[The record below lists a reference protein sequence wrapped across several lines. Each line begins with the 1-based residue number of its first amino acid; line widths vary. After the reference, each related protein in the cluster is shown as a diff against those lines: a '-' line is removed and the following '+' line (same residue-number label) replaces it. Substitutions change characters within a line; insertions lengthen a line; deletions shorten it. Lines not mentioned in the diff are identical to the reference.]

1 MSEKDLLKWF
11 KDIKTT
17 KCPLSKPIECWV
29 SDDKKKWERRKEE
42 SKDERFI
49 RFVLELL
56 RRGQGNLYIDE
67 NWITAELKIRDI
79 PSIDFEDLDGL
90 YKEFRKR
97 LKGVKKRSKKI
108 KEDEK
113 NVIFRELE
121 QSKNPLIKNNL
132 KKIKKLFD
140 YTIGYRWGSW
150 QATYA
155 LIGAKSII
163 KPENDGLNKYIKT
176 AKEKSK
182 DNDFD
187 DDKLLQLKF
196 VGLKVRDLA
205 LTQFLDEYIAID
217 QNIKNVIM
225 KTGLIRYYNQRFNE
239 TVPENP
245 DLSSRKQYKSVWK
258 MLRQICRTMNVAPRE
273 LDRVLWHFGGKYE
286 DKNFTNFNLK
296 KYLHT
301 CV

>member
-1 MSEKDLLKWF
+1 LSEKDLAEWF
-11 KDIKTT
+11 KDIESTECKGLKETT
-17 KCPLSKPIECWV
+17 KPIEFWV
-29 SDDKKKWERRKEE
+29 AIDRQQWNALKQRS
-42 SKDERFI
+42 SDERFT

-56 RRGQGNLYIDE
+56 RRGQGNVYIDE
-67 NWITAELKIRDI
+67 DRITAELKIRDI
-79 PSIDFEDLDGL
+79 PFIDFEDLNEL
-90 YKEFRKR
+90 YMEFRKKLR
-97 LKGVKKRSKKI
+97 GVKEKK
-108 KEDEK
+108 D
-113 NVIFRELE
+113 IFRKLS
-121 QSKNPLIKNNL
+121 QSENPLIKNNL
-132 KKIKKLFD
+132 MKIRNLFNF
-140 YTIGYRWGSW
+140 TSSYRWGSW
-150 QATYA
+150 QATYV
-155 LIGAKSII
+155 LIGARSII
-163 KPENDGLNKYIKT
+163 KPENDGFDKYIKT
-176 AKEKSK
+176 AKEKSE

-258 MLRQICRTMNVAPRE
+258 MLRQICRTMNVAPRK
-273 LDRVLWHFGGKYE
+273 LDRVLWHFGGKYK
-286 DKNFTNFNLK
+286 DKNFTDFNMK